1 MQQAPPS
8 HQAAQPSKEGRAA
21 ALSRRMVEGRP
32 LPTMAL
38 AVVVLAAS
46 WMGGVASGGYFAGG
60 WTPVALLLAVLLA
73 VVALTAAPQVSK
85 SLRPGVAAAGLLA
98 AYALWTLASLLWSP
112 NVGEAWQ
119 GAGQAMLYLL
129 VFLLSLLLVSQ
140 GASRRWVLA
149 ASVLGPALVAAFTLP
164 ALGSSVEELFHNG
177 RLVGSVGYYN
187 GEAAFLM
194 LPFWIGIYLG
204 GSRRLHPLLRG
215 AILAGLV
222 LSAGVAILPQSRGA
236 MVAMALSAIVFF
248 LFSGKRLRGLLALAP
263 VAAAIFFAFPGLND
277 VYLAYAGE
285 RSMEA
290 AISEATPAVW
300 LGAAGAG
307 VFGVVWG
314 IVDRWWRPPG
324 GLVRLVGGVVLAC
337 AIGATLVGGVLVQE
351 RIGSPVTLAQEKW
364 ETFRTSYASGQDDSR
379 YLSASGSGRF
389 VLWEVAWR
397 DFKANPLLGVG
408 TRNYEATYH
417 QLREEPRPD
426 DVRQAHSL
434 PLEILAERGIVGGI
448 LFVGFLGV
456 CAIRGVWRRFG
467 RLGSEGKAQAGAL
480 LAAASYWFVHSSAEW
495 FWELPAITL
504 VAFVYLAFLVTPW
517 RGEVVEAPR
526 RISVVGLGS
535 AGLATLALVV
545 IVPLFAANYCLQQ
558 SRSADTPEEA
568 LAAVERARDF
578 NPLDSRLARREAEL
592 AMEAGQWNR
601 VEASYQEAMRLDPE
615 HYGPHLLLAAYYEK
629 RGQFEQ
635 ALSEYREARKLN
647 PLDPKI
653 EQKIEQTQSLQAG

>member
-8 HQAAQPSKEGRAA
+8 QQAARPSKEGRAA

-32 LPTMAL
+32 LPTIAL
-38 AVVVLAAS
+38 AVVVLAAT

-60 WTPVALLLAVLLA
+60 WTPVALLLAALLLLIS
-73 VVALTAAPQVSK
+73 LTAAPAASRN
-85 SLRPGVAAAGLLA
+85 LGPAIAAAALLA
-98 AYALWTLASLLWSP
+98 AYAIWTQASMLWSP
-112 NVGEAWQ
+112 NAGEAWS
-119 GAGQAMLYLL
+119 GAGQAVLYLL
-129 VFLLSLLLVSQ
+129 VFLVSLLLISQ

-164 ALGSSVEELFHNG
+164 ALGSSVEELFQDG

-215 AILAGLV
+215 AMLGGLV

-236 MVAMALSAIVFF
+236 MVAMALSAVVFF
-248 LFSGKRLRGLLALAP
+248 LFSGQRLRGLLALAP
-263 VAAAIFFAFPGLND
+263 VAAAVFFAFPGLNE

-290 AISEATPAVW
+290 AITEATPAVW

-307 VFGVVWG
+307 VYGVVWG
-314 IVDRWWRPPG
+314 IIDRWWRPPG
-324 GLVRLVGGVVLAC
+324 GLVRLVGGVALICIV
-337 AIGATLVGGVLVQE
+337 GAALIGGVLIQE
-351 RIGSPVTLAQEKW
+351 RVGSPVTLAQDKW
-364 ETFRTSYASGQDDSR
+364 QAFKTGDTSGQEESR
-379 YLSASGSGRF
+379 YLSASGSGRI
-389 VLWEVAWR
+389 LPWEVAWQ

-408 TRNYEATYH
+408 TRNYEATYF
-417 QLREEPRPD
+417 QLRDEAGGE
-426 DVRQAHSL
+426 VRQAHSL

-448 LFVGFLGV
+448 LFFGFLGV

-480 LAAASYWFVHSSAEW
+480 LAGASYWFVHSSAEW

-504 VAFVYLAFLVTPW
+504 VAFVYLALLVAPW
-517 RGEVVEAPR
+517 RGEIVEAPR
-526 RISVVGLGS
+526 RLPVVGFAS
-535 AGLATLALVV
+535 AGLAALALVLV
-545 IVPLFAANYCLQQ
+545 IPLFAANYYAQQ
-558 SRSADTPEEA
+558 SRSADSPEAA

-592 AMEAGQWNR
+592 AMEAGAWDR
-601 VEASYQEAMRLDPE
+601 AETSYEEAIRLDPE
-615 HYGPHLLLAAYYEK
+615 HYGPHLLLGSYYER

-635 ALSEYREARKLN
+635 ALEEYRAARELN
-647 PLDPKI
+647 PLQPGL
-653 EQKIEQTQSLQAG
+653 EQRVEQIQSLQAS